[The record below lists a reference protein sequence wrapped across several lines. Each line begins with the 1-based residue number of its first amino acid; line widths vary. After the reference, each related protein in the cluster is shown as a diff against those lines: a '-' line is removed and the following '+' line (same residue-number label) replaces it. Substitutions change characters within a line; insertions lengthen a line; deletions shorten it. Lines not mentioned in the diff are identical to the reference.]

1 MAGRD
6 SHGPPQPTGV
16 GAVLARRYYFLSKVY
31 TMQLCNVSLY
41 YHFEQQSS
49 TSRYKRAIGRSV
61 STPPLV
67 QEAVSLVKIVQNGLV
82 GLLLH
87 SPLDV
92 EVPLCAHF
100 R

>member
-16 GAVLARRYYFLSKVY
+16 GAVLARRYHLSKVY

-49 TSRYKRAIGRSV
+49 TSRYKRAIDPSV
-61 STPPLV
+61 SAPPLV
-67 QEAVSLVKIVQNGLV
+67 QTAVSLVKTVEYGLV